1 MSRLLFLAVVLAAT
15 ALFTG
20 CSTLADAQAARGTGE
35 SRIYDRPY
43 EVVWIAASETVRD
56 SGLTLVS
63 EEKEKGLILA
73 RGGVSAFS
81 WGENVAVFVEDIGG
95 RARTRVE
102 VSSKRALATNIT
114 AKNWETKLLESLDK
128 KLK

>member
-73 RGGVSAFS
+73 RGGVSAF
-81 WGENVAVFVEDIGG
+81 ENVAVFVEDIGG